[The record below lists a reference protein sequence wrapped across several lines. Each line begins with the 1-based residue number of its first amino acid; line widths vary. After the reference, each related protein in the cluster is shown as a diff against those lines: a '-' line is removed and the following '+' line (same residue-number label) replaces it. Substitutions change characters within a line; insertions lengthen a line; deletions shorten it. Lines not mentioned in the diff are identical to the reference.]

1 MALVA
6 KMLLRSYVAV
16 RGFFVASIANGLRTS
31 WRSGRRRLLMTQV
44 GQKLADK
51 LKKLR
56 REGKDLKEVVV
67 EQKHEFLL
75 LKKSIYE
82 SVHDHE

>member
-1 MALVA
+1 MAFVA

-16 RGFFVASIANGLRTS
+16 RGFFVASITNGLRTS
-31 WRSGRRRLLMTQV
+31 WRSGRSRLLMTQV

-51 LKKLR
+51 LKELR

-75 LKKSIYE
+75 LKKRIYE
-82 SVHDHE
+82 SVHDHK